1 MPWKRA
7 DILGSY
13 LSEGRSLEVAF
24 WFSIRL
30 HREKAPGR
38 GDEVEHVFLDLY
50 SRA

>member
-1 MPWKRA
+1 VTLHSK
-7 DILGSY
+7 ILGDC

-38 GDEVEHVFLDLY
+38 GDEVEHVFSDLC

>member
-1 MPWKRA
+1 VTLRSKS
-7 DILGSY
+7 LGGY

-30 HREKAPGR
+30 HGEKAPGR
-38 GDEVEHVFLDLY
+38 GEEAEHVFLDLY